1 MILDIIVNATS
12 NQESTT
18 SSLKEFLILLIH
30 SAGFINANERITPKL
45 SSKNALKWY
54 IICHMCFL
62 VSETLE
68 YVACIRS
75 LLYVEYIWRVFLLI
89 VVEEGI
95 WKKIIDLYPQLVSCI
110 HSKSEQVLVEL
121 QLALIAYSDLLN
133 IPAISIANGTW
144 HVRAGLLS
152 VQRSYRH
159 TRWLCLLL
167 PSIHYNLRVL
177 LTVSSMLN
185 STFLSPCL
193 TYSGIAEQQITTNWP
208 T

>member
-1 MILDIIVNATS
+1 MLRKCFKMIYNLPYVFSSVRNNWIYSLYKVPFIYRIVQWQAS
-12 NQESTT
+12 E
-18 SSLKEFLILLIH
+18 
-30 SAGFINANERITPKL
+30 
-45 SSKNALKWY
+45 Y
-54 IICHMCFL
+54 I
-62 VSETLE
+62 V
-68 YVACIRS
+68 CIRS
-75 LLYVEYIWRVFLLI
+75 LLYVEYIWHVFLLI